1 MKDGSNKEQDII
13 INISLYKE
21 FIDKFKEKIKDIYVI
36 PKIIIFSKNK
46 DKLINEKIN
55 NSFYNLGGIKTSF
68 DEIIQFII
76 NPVKI
81 KRNLEEENQLTFE
94 YIDCKEKL
102 VLPMFFKSMIELT
115 PKDNI
120 DNFTEL
126 IYNKYSK
133 NEDVHELLNTIKSI
147 SDIPIELLSK
157 YYTRLYTLESNFYS
171 DLNKDL
177 RYNKKENYLPF
188 IKILYEG
195 AKLKSL
201 PLASD
206 KKLYRGT
213 IISNNEID
221 LIKSYL
227 NKKIENL
234 PGAIVFSKS
243 FLSFSKNIESAMA
256 FINKEN
262 KNNNLSKAFLEL
274 ENDNNISYDLS
285 THADIENISKYP
297 NEREVLFFPFSS
309 FEIKEIKEL
318 YMNNEK
324 IYIIKLLYLGKY
336 LKKILKIWKI
346 FCQIL
351 NLKNKYLK
359 WV

>member
-157 YYTRLYTLESNFYS
+157 YYTRL
-171 DLNKDL
+171 
-177 RYNKKENYLPF
+177 
-188 IKILYEG
+188 
-195 AKLKSL
+195 
-201 PLASD
+201 
-206 KKLYRGT
+206 
-213 IISNNEID
+213 
-221 LIKSYL
+221 
-227 NKKIENL
+227 
-234 PGAIVFSKS
+234 
-243 FLSFSKNIESAMA
+243 
-256 FINKEN
+256 
-262 KNNNLSKAFLEL
+262 
-274 ENDNNISYDLS
+274 
-285 THADIENISKYP
+285 
-297 NEREVLFFPFSS
+297 
-309 FEIKEIKEL
+309 
-318 YMNNEK
+318 
-324 IYIIKLLYLGKY
+324 
-336 LKKILKIWKI
+336 
-346 FCQIL
+346 
-351 NLKNKYLK
+351 
-359 WV
+359 

>member
-157 YYTRLYTLESNFYS
+157 YYT
-171 DLNKDL
+171 
-177 RYNKKENYLPF
+177 
-188 IKILYEG
+188 
-195 AKLKSL
+195 KL
-201 PLASD
+201 
-206 KKLYRGT
+206 
-213 IISNNEID
+213 
-221 LIKSYL
+221 
-227 NKKIENL
+227 
-234 PGAIVFSKS
+234 
-243 FLSFSKNIESAMA
+243 
-256 FINKEN
+256 
-262 KNNNLSKAFLEL
+262 
-274 ENDNNISYDLS
+274 
-285 THADIENISKYP
+285 
-297 NEREVLFFPFSS
+297 
-309 FEIKEIKEL
+309 
-318 YMNNEK
+318 
-324 IYIIKLLYLGKY
+324 
-336 LKKILKIWKI
+336 
-346 FCQIL
+346 
-351 NLKNKYLK
+351 
-359 WV
+359 